1 LAARRVSALMGTK
14 WKTGRFLSLRPLG
27 TSLIRGRQARRKLF
41 KPGTLSQRG
50 RHLPSPLGRVPPP
63 GGGRGAPR
71 GLLFSSVPHLSVK
84 PTSFLR
90 KPPLPSALRAATF
103 PRGEGTC
110 PPLWGGCPRQGAG
123 EVPRGGF
130 CFRRCH
136 ICRWSRQASCGSH
149 LFRQPF
155 GLPPSPE
162 GKAFA
167 LPFGEGAPARGRER
181 CPEGAS
187 VFVGAT
193 FVGGAD
199 KLPAEATSSV
209 SPSGCHRKRGYI
221 ATGNAVDFRFA
232 ALCSTPEG
240 KAGCAPSFHQTHL

>member
-1 LAARRVSALMGTK
+1 MK
-14 WKTGRFLSLRPLG
+14 IK
-27 TSLIRGRQARRKLF
+27 
-41 KPGTLSQRG
+41 
-50 RHLPSPLGRVPPP
+50 VPP
-63 GGGRGAPR
+63 AI
-71 GLLFSSVPHLSVK
+71 LK
-84 PTSFLR
+84 
-90 KPPLPSALRAATF
+90 PLPSALRAAIF
-103 PRGEGTC
+103 SRGEGTC
-110 PPLWGGCPRQGAG
+110 PPLWGGWPRQGAG
-123 EVPRGGF
+123 EVPREGF

-167 LPFGEGAPARGRER
+167 LPFGEVAPARGRER

-199 KLPAEATSSV
+199 KLPAEDTSSV

-240 KAGCAPSFHQTHL
+240 KAFALPFGEGAPARGRERCPEGTSVFVGTTFVGGADKLPAEVTSSVSPSGCHRKRGYIATGNAVDFRFAALCSTPKGKAGCAPPPL